1 MSKLYYVLDTEQQ
14 SDTCREQAFQAHIS
28 ESNDVNYNNVTAGW
42 SETMQRATDG
52 KYIVPYCEH
61 LGDLSYVV
69 EPCEPEWFAHERPYG
84 L

>member
-1 MSKLYYVLDTEQQ
+1 MSNLYYVLDTEQQ

-28 ESNDVNYNNVTAGW
+28 ESNNVDYNNVTTGW

-52 KYIVPYCEH
+52 KYIVPYCEC
-61 LGDLSYVV
+61 LGKLSYVV
-69 EPCEPEWFAHERPYG
+69 EPSEPEWFVHERPYG

>member
-1 MSKLYYVLDTEQQ
+1 MSKRYYVLDTEQE
-14 SDTCREQAFQAHIS
+14 SDTCRQQAYDAHIS
-28 ESNDVNYNNVTAGW
+28 IPANAVYKNITTGW
-42 SETMQRATDG
+42 SVTQTRNTDG

-69 EPCEPEWFAHERPYG
+69 EASAPSWFNHDRPFG